1 MFIVLYRP
9 LPDGRETLGSMISIL
24 SPTNQETE
32 FYETIATGHEYEIL
46 DKYHGN
52 QVYEISPMAEPKP
65 ETIQLQPTGDYK
77 FTQCPAYILSLW
89 QPPVSTAN
97 LLQLNQLLHK
107 MIKLRVVDYSS

>member
-52 QVYEISPMAEPKP
+52 QVYEISPTAEPKP

-77 FTQCPAYILSLW
+77 FTHCPAYISVATTDIHRKPPST
-89 QPPVSTAN
+89 QPTTA
-97 LLQLNQLLHK
+97 QDDQ
-107 MIKLRVVDYSS
+107 IESG